1 MSKETEQNL
10 SSAANAKEQLKA
22 NVMAELIVAI
32 PVVGLV
38 ALFELL
44 ILPNVSGTFG
54 TILTV
59 VFAIILFISALI
71 LWASL
76 SSSIKYIVP
85 EELEKTKKI
94 SVCSQILIIVLCV
107 SASVGMDF
115 LNDYIYS
122 VGYRS
127 GDNSQIACYDCGEPA
142 DGGYWKGLDKSENEY
157 YCQEH
162 FEFHKVALERVQQ
175 ESACKDDFGHD
186 WADAYTLAENV
197 VEAQLK
203 APSTAD
209 FSNRNETSIYVHN
222 NVWIVSGW
230 VEAQNSFGATI
241 RNTYTVQITFT
252 SADKYTID
260 FCRIN

>member
-107 SASVGMDF
+107 SASVGMFF
-115 LNDYIYS
+115 LNDYTYS

-127 GDNSQIACYDCGEPA
+127 GDNSQIACYD
-142 DGGYWKGLDKSENEY
+142 
-157 YCQEH
+157 
-162 FEFHKVALERVQQ
+162 
-175 ESACKDDFGHD
+175 
-186 WADAYTLAENV
+186 
-197 VEAQLK
+197 
-203 APSTAD
+203 
-209 FSNRNETSIYVHN
+209 
-222 NVWIVSGW
+222 
-230 VEAQNSFGATI
+230 
-241 RNTYTVQITFT
+241 
-252 SADKYTID
+252 
-260 FCRIN
+260 